1 MLNTPRADQL
11 QQNPR
16 LVTQAIAGDPLLGPF
31 INLPGVWSNEGSFP
45 GRGWNMIA
53 LPFSGSP
60 FGYRLL
66 MNQFN
71 ETLTVTVA
79 DKGVPNRG
87 FGSRPDPATGDQTI
101 IALDYEQLISQIAVD
116 DFPVTTLTRAI
127 PKPIHHEPG
136 LFLNMA
142 NKVTNDLVI
151 ARLGTIPH
159 GDSVLALGRV
169 TTTEGPPVIPQFS
182 GLPIGLG
189 RYDEVLTDADP
200 ANPLYMDPY
209 KHFHHHNFENLFDP
223 VDPIKLLIE
232 AAANLPIVR
241 STVFDFDTTL
251 ETGGILNIPFVTSTA
266 NATQMRSIF
275 WLHELSDRDL
285 NGDPVI
291 VLQYAQIV
299 MLEFFKRRDD
309 QPGLIKWPHVSINTM
324 GRATKN
330 SVTVAQML
338 SENINPLNPAA
349 SRLA

>member
-1 MLNTPRADQL
+1 
-11 QQNPR
+11 
-16 LVTQAIAGDPLLGPF
+16 
-31 INLPGVWSNEGSFP
+31 
-45 GRGWNMIA
+45 MIA

-60 FGYRLL
+60 SGYRLL
-66 MNQFN
+66 MNQFE

-116 DFPVTTLTRAI
+116 DFPVTNLTRAI

-169 TTTEGPPVIPQFS
+169 THVEGPPVIPQFS

-189 RYDEVLTDADP
+189 PEDEVLTDVDP

-209 KHFHHHNFENLFDP
+209 KHFHHHPFLGTLAPPFPGFDP
-223 VDPIKLLIE
+223 VDPIALLILG
-232 AAANLPIVR
+232 AQGLPIAR
-241 STVFDFDTTL
+241 STVLDFDTTL
-251 ETGGILNIPFVTSTA
+251 ETGGIINIPFIKDTA

-275 WLHELSDRDL
+275 WIHELSDKDA
-285 NGDPVI
+285 NGDPVMI
-291 VLQYAQIV
+291 MQYAQIV
-299 MLEFFKRRDD
+299 MLEFFRRHDG

-324 GRATKN
+324 RRATKA
-330 SVTVAQML
+330 SVTLAQML
-338 SENINPLNPAA
+338 NEGFNPLRPAENIVK
-349 SRLA
+349 

>member
-1 MLNTPRADQL
+1 MFNTKQANDLQL
-11 QQNPR
+11 NPR
-16 LVTQAIAGDPLLGPF
+16 VVTRAVAGDALLGPF
-31 INLPGVWSNEGSFP
+31 INLPGVWSNEGDFP

-60 FGYRLL
+60 SGFRLL

-101 IALDYEQLISQIAVD
+101 VALDYEQLIEQIAVD
-116 DFPVTTLTRAI
+116 DFPQTTLTRTL
-127 PKPIHHEPG
+127 PKTIHHEPG

-142 NKVTNDLVI
+142 NKVTNDLII

-169 TTTEGPPVIPQFS
+169 QHVEGKPDITHFS

-189 RYDEVLTDADP
+189 REDDVLSDVDP
-200 ANPLYMDPY
+200 ANPTYMDAY
-209 KHFHHHNFENLFDP
+209 KHFHFHLFKGLFDP
-223 VDPIKLLIE
+223 VDPVALI
-232 AAANLPIVR
+232 AGALKDLQVVR

-251 ETGGILNIPFVTSTA
+251 ETGGILNIPFISNTA

-275 WLHELSDRDL
+275 WLHELSDKDE
-285 NGDPVI
+285 NGDPVMI
-291 VLQYAQIV
+291 LQYAQIV
-299 MLEFFKRRDD
+299 MLEFFKRRDE

-324 GRATKN
+324 RRTSRN
-330 SVTVAQML
+330 PVTVAEML
-338 SENINPLNPAA
+338 SRGIDPMQPAQA
-349 SRLA
+349 GQ